1 MLFFAYIQLLG
12 VLLLFCFTEGH
23 RMFFVW
29 FWFLLWDICD
39 LSSIYIFVKIKK
51 KSFLKNKI
59 FSILILISPS
69 EYTLLFNTE
78 SINVIIEDNDWSVKQ
93 TALKRLDW
101 YYYICI
107 YYAF

>member
-1 MLFFAYIQLLG
+1 
-12 VLLLFCFTEGH
+12 
-23 RMFFVW
+23 MFFVW

-39 LSSIYIFVKIKK
+39 ISSIYIFVKIKK

-69 EYTLLFNTE
+69 EYTLFFNTE

-93 TALKRLDW
+93 SALKDW
-101 YYYICI
+101 IEPTI
-107 YYAF
+107 YVYTMLFKSVSDGKNV